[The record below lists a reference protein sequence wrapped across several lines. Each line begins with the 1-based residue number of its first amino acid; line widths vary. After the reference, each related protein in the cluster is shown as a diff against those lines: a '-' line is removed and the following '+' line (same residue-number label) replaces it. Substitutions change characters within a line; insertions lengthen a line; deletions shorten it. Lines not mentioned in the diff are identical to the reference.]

1 MLPSLQCTLAIL
13 LLIASDVLAA
23 PRPNTGSSTTIP
35 LVRRAHNRRTEKDW
49 GEWAKSHREMLISK
63 YGGSATPVKRGS
75 GTNLITNQNADS
87 SYYGSVAIGTPPVSF
102 NVILDTGSS
111 DLWVADSAC
120 EIGCKSVPTFTAS
133 QSSTFKNLS
142 KPFNIQYGS
151 GQAAGILGQDTVQM
165 AGFSVANQA
174 FGVCNDV
181 SSGLLNNPVSG
192 LLGLAWNTIATSGA
206 TPLWQTLA
214 GSGAWDSPVMS
225 FQLTRFVDD
234 NNAQTLEPGGSFT
247 MGFVNESLYTGDIDF
262 QSIPSGQESYWI
274 LPLTQINVQGNALTF
289 ASSSSSSFAAIDT
302 GTTLVGGPS
311 SAIAQVYSE
320 IPGSAPGTGNFEG
333 YYTYPCSTA
342 VNVSLA
348 FGGNSWSIS
357 PADFKLTQISNSQC
371 LGALFELETG
381 GSAPAWIVGDTF
393 LKNVYSVFRFNP
405 PSVGFAQL
413 SEAVTA
419 QNGVNGPVPSA
430 TIGSA
435 AAAVS
440 ATNGSDALSSSG
452 ESVRAST
459 LTTLGLLLGGVV
471 VGIMSVF

>member
-13 LLIASDVLAA
+13 LLMASDALAA
-23 PRPNTGSSTTIP
+23 PRPAMGSTTTIP
-35 LVRRAHNRRTEKDW
+35 LVRKRHNRRTEKDW
-49 GEWAKSHREMLISK
+49 GAWAQNHREMLIGK
-63 YGGSATPVKRGS
+63 YGGSSSGVAKRGS

-111 DLWVADSAC
+111 DLWVADSGC
-120 EIGCKSVPTFTAS
+120 TVGCKSVPKFT
-133 QSSTFKNLS
+133 SSSSSSFKNLS

-151 GQAAGILGQDTVQM
+151 GQAAGVLGQDTVQM
-165 AGFSVANQA
+165 AGFSVANQV
-174 FGVCNDV
+174 FGVCSAV

-234 NNAQTLEPGGSFT
+234 NDAQGLEPGGTFT
-247 MGFVNESLYTGDIDF
+247 MGFVNESLYTGAIDF

-274 LPLTQINVQGNALTF
+274 LPLTALNVQGNTLTF
-289 ASSSSSSFAAIDT
+289 SSSSSSYAAIDT
-302 GTTLVGGPS
+302 GTTLVGGPP
-311 SAIAQVYSE
+311 SAIAQLYSQ
-320 IPGSAPGTGNFEG
+320 IPDSAPGTGQFEG
-333 YYTYPCSTA
+333 YYTYPCTTE
-342 VNVSLA
+342 VNVSMS
-348 FGGNSWSIS
+348 FGGQSWSIS
-357 PADFKLTQISNSQC
+357 PKDFQLTQLSSTQC
-371 LGALFELETG
+371 LGAFFELSTG

-413 SEAVTA
+413 SQGALA
-419 QNGVNGPVPSA
+419 MDGVNGPLPSA

-435 AAAVS
+435 AASVS
-440 ATNGSDALSSSG
+440 ASGASDALSSG
-452 ESVRAST
+452 AGRH
-459 LTTLGLLLGGVV
+459 GLLVY
-471 VGIMSVF
+471 IYSMDWI